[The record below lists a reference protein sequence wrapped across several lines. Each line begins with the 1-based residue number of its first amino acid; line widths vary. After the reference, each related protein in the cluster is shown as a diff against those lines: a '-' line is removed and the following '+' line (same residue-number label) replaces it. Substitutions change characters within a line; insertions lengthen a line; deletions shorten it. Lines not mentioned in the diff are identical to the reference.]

1 MRVTEVDR
9 RYGKTANKWVWV
21 AGPMYLFEADGK
33 PRSDLVPVDEVT
45 PEHYEDD
52 NGWWTCHPDTRTGDL
67 AVIYRSGARNDPGR
81 MPTTGPKDLCQAVLV
96 TSDAFPLAKDPLAG
110 EFSEKHGCL
119 FAVVAQFN
127 PTVAIQTLRAD
138 PVISTWSALRAGFVQ
153 GASRLPE
160 DVWRRL
166 VELDNG
172 ATARTPP
179 PRRPSA
185 AERRAIERRLEE
197 WLSEHLDELEPLA
210 GCALELVGTQWPC
223 GKEHGGVIDMLLRRP
238 DRRGQL
244 VVVELKADFVM
255 RDAIAQALGYVGWL
269 RHQHGIEQVSAL
281 VIGLGVQSQVPWV
294 LSMLAGEVTVHHWDA
309 LALPV
314 ELREMLDG

>member
-1 MRVTEVDR
+1 MRVAEVDR

-33 PRSDLVPVDEVT
+33 PRADLVPVDEVL

-52 NGWWTCHPDTRTGDL
+52 NGWWTCHPETRTGDL
-67 AVIYRSGARNDPGR
+67 AVVYRSGARNNAGWL
-81 MPTTGPKDLCQAVLV
+81 PTSGPKDLCHVIVA
-96 TSDAFPLAKDPLAG
+96 TSNAFPLAEDPLAG
-110 EFSEKHGCL
+110 EFSDKHGCL

-127 PTVAIQTLRAD
+127 PPVAIKTLRGD
-138 PVISTWSALRAGFVQ
+138 PVISTWPALRAGFVQ
-153 GASRLPE
+153 GSSRLPE

-166 VELDNG
+166 VALDRDSLD
-172 ATARTPP
+172 RTPP

-185 AERRAIERRLEE
+185 AERRAIEHRLET
-197 WLSEHLDELEPLA
+197 WLSEHLDQLEPLVR
-210 GCALELVGTQWPC
+210 GPLELVGTQWSC
-223 GKEHGGVIDMLLRRP
+223 GEVHGGVIDMLLRRP
-238 DRRGQL
+238 DRRGEL
-244 VVVELKADFVM
+244 VVLELKADFVK

-269 RHQHGIEQVSAL
+269 RQQHGVEQVSSI

-294 LSMLAGEVTVHHWDA
+294 LSMLGDEVVVHHWDA

-314 ELREMLDG
+314 ELRELLDE